1 MEFLENAAIANTLA
15 LPCRARWLVEANTRE
30 EVHEAMAWAQEQGV
44 RVLPL
49 GSGSNVV
56 LPEKIDALVLKLC
69 NRGISVA
76 DDQVKAEAGENWHG
90 FVEASM
96 KLSRY
101 GLENLALIPGQV
113 GAAPIQ
119 NIGAYGV
126 ELENCLH
133 SVDVLNKNSLEFV
146 TLSHSDCS
154 FSYRSSR
161 FKSEP
166 EWIVVGV
173 TLTLSVEPRPVLDY
187 PGILQYLETH
197 GLSQTPENVFQAV
210 VAIRRAKLPDPG
222 LEPNA
227 GSFFKNPIVNAAK
240 AEAIATEYPSMP
252 QYAAESEGGR
262 KLSAA
267 WLIEQAGLKGFVVG
281 GFGVSE
287 KHALVITNQNDGR
300 RIDLETLSSH
310 IQAKVTAQFGVDL
323 DPEPGMVSRDGQ
335 VKL

>member
-1 MEFLENAAIANTLA
+1 LDFLENAAIANTLA

-69 NRGISVA
+69 NRGIAVS
-76 DDQVKAEAGENWHG
+76 DDQVTAEAGENWHG

-96 KLSRY
+96 KLGRY

-133 SVDVLNKNSLEFV
+133 SVDVINKNSLELV
-146 TLSHSDCS
+146 TLSHSDCL

-161 FKSEP
+161 FKNEP

-173 TLTLSVEPRPVLDY
+173 RLTLSAEPRPVLDY

-197 GLSQTPENVFQAV
+197 GLSQTPEHVFRAV

-227 GSFFKNPIVNAAK
+227 GSFFKNPIVTAAK
-240 AEAIATEYPSMP
+240 AEAIAAEYPSMP
-252 QYAAESEGGR
+252 QYAAESKGSR

-267 WLIEQAGLKGFVVG
+267 WLIEQAGLKGIVVG
-281 GFGVSE
+281 GFGVSA

-300 RIDLETLSSH
+300 RSELEVLRSH
-310 IQAKVTAQFGVDL
+310 IQAKVTARFGVEL

-335 VKL
+335 VNL